1 MNLHDID
8 VYARAVP
15 LGGVIYIYIYMYL
28 MIMFLYIIRVRV
40 HSSHAMG
47 GVSQYGHA
55 LL

>member
-15 LGGVIYIYIYMYL
+15 LGGVIYIYISFL
-28 MIMFLYIIRVRV
+28 MLMFLDIIRVRV

-47 GVSQYGHA
+47 GVSQYDHA

>member
-8 VYARAVP
+8 VYIRAVP
-15 LGGVIYIYIYMYL
+15 PGCYIYIYIYVML
-28 MIMFLYIIRVRV
+28 MFLDIIRVRV

>member
-15 LGGVIYIYIYMYL
+15 LGGVIYIYMML
-28 MIMFLYIIRVRV
+28 MILYIIRVRV
-40 HSSHAMG
+40 HSSHAME

>member
-8 VYARAVP
+8 VYIRAVP
-15 LGGVIYIYIYMYL
+15 PECVIYIYMML
-28 MIMFLYIIRVRV
+28 MFLDIIRVRV

>member
-8 VYARAVP
+8 VYARAVR
-15 LGGVIYIYIYMYL
+15 LAGVIYIYMML
-28 MIMFLYIIRVRV
+28 MFLYIIRVRV